1 MIVLIELNSIC
12 LKQGLKIQ
20 VNHIVDNKVIIKNF
34 LVVFLAEKVKCWL
47 MKMNEKYQNKYMSCV
62 VLALGFFWS
71 VWSEYEKNYI
81 IAIFNFQS
89 GYC

>member
-34 LVVFLAEKVKCWL
+34 LVVFLAEKVKC
-47 MKMNEKYQNKYMSCV
+47 
-62 VLALGFFWS
+62 
-71 VWSEYEKNYI
+71 
-81 IAIFNFQS
+81 
-89 GYC
+89 